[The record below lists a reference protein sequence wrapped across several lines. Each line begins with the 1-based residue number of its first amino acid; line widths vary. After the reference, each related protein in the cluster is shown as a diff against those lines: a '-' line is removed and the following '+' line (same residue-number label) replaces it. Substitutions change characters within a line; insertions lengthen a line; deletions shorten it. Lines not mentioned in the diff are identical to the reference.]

1 MQPLTT
7 IPFKIWVNNF
17 SKHLPLPAYENNLA
31 EFPLLYY
38 LQYIFKLKIYTN
50 ETFAKEICK
59 DFVGANVAPQLVK
72 TKKSHGFFLDVDN
85 AQLAVFWCFN
95 GCFLFTHCNIY
106 NILLNTWMSR
116 IAIGSPC
123 LYSTSEKSHR
133 LRVFFLFI
141 IVSFIL
147 MRRNWSFS
155 PACM

>member
-17 SKHLPLPAYENNLA
+17 SKHLPLPAYENNFA

-72 TKKSHGFFLDVDN
+72 TKKVAGFSWMLTMLNLLCFDFLM
-85 AQLAVFWCFN
+85 AAFR
-95 GCFLFTHCNIY
+95 
-106 NILLNTWMSR
+106 SR
-116 IAIGSPC
+116 IVTYIIYFWTRECQDLRLDFHVYIP
-123 LYSTSEKSHR
+123 LQKKSHR
-133 LRVFFLFI
+133 LWFSLFS
-141 IVSFIL
+141 IVSFLL
-147 MRRNWSFS
+147 MRRNWSFN